1 MTVRTTLNK
10 HITSQDLGYLEV
22 EGGSR
27 GLNRRFATPFLKLCF
42 AKVVSAAA
50 ALGYACAASILALS

>member
-10 HITSQDLGYLEV
+10 HITSQDLGYLV
-22 EGGSR
+22 RSRRRLR

-42 AKVVSAAA
+42 AKVASAA
-50 ALGYACAASILALS
+50 LRYACPASVLALS